1 MFTIPVFRQQA
12 ILKVIPMSSSICEQY
27 PAICPGKR
35 PNCLRRLLNAA
46 NDNGRTSRPAKT
58 PEQPSGTFK
67 DKPMSALEAG
77 CMIGMLVLLTFVT
90 RIEIA
95 AAAPAFASALDRV
108 TTGLPI
114 LPW

>member
-1 MFTIPVFRQQA
+1 
-12 ILKVIPMSSSICEQY
+12 
-27 PAICPGKR
+27 
-35 PNCLRRLLNAA
+35 
-46 NDNGRTSRPAKT
+46 
-58 PEQPSGTFK
+58 
-67 DKPMSALEAG
+67 MSALEAG